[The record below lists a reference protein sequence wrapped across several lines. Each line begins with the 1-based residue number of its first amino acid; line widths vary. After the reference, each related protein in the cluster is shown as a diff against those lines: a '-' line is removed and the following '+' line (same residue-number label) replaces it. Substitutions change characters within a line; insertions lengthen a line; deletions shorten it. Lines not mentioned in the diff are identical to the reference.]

1 MDGMEIGVLYSGE
14 FGKRFVSNLAYPY
27 SCPHFGACG
36 VDECDHCKSYDFS
49 SSIVFARELD
59 EPITYGIYVEEP
71 EKIVGKVECDTLVAV
86 NLHPDVI
93 AELPDIADVKRII
106 VPVEHPAWLSVG
118 LREQV
123 RRKCEERGIE
133 FYSPK
138 PFCSSDTPLARLG
151 FGKPEFRVEMDGDTI
166 VRVEVV
172 KSDPCGNAYY
182 VARRMQGYEIND
194 IREFWKEIH
203 QHQCAYPC
211 LASME
216 RDAEIKEAPFH
227 LAGYVMV
234 YQFSRA
240 CGIDAGSFVPEH
252 MRKFVVE

>member
-1 MDGMEIGVLYSGE
+1 MEIGVLYSGE

-93 AELPDIADVKRII
+93 AELPDIANVKRII
-106 VPVEHPAWLSVG
+106 IPVEHPAWLSVG

-123 RRKCEERGIE
+123 RRKCEERSIE

-138 PFCSSDTPLARLG
+138 PFCSSDTPLAKLG
-151 FGKPEFRVEMDGDTI
+151 FGKPEFRVEMDGNTI

-182 VARRMQGYEIND
+182 VARRMQGYEID
-194 IREFWKEIH
+194 DVREFWKEIH

-240 CGIDAGSFVPEH
+240 CRIDAGSFVPEH
-252 MRKFVVE
+252 MRKFVIE

>member
-1 MDGMEIGVLYSGE
+1 MEIGVLYSGE

-36 VDECDHCKSYDFS
+36 IDECDHCKRYDFS
-49 SSIVFARELD
+49 DSIVLVRELN
-59 EPITYGIYVEEP
+59 EPSTYGIYIENPEE
-71 EKIVGKVECDTLVAV
+71 IVGRVECDILVGI
-86 NLHPDVI
+86 NLHPDI
-93 AELPDIADVKRII
+93 ISELPEIAAIQSII

-123 RRKCEERGIE
+123 RKRCEDAGSD
-133 FYSPK
+133 FYAPK
-138 PFCSSDTPLARLG
+138 PFCSSDTPLAKLG
-151 FGKPEFRVEMDGDTI
+151 FGKPEFRIKMDDSTI
-166 VRVEVV
+166 ESVEVV

-182 VARRMQGYEIND
+182 VARRMQGYEIED
-194 IREFWKEIH
+194 LKEFWKEIH

-216 RDAEIKEAPFH
+216 RDVEIKAAPFH
-227 LAGYVMV
+227 LAGYIMV

-240 CGIDAGSFVPEH
+240 CGIDASSFLPEH
-252 MRKFVVE
+252 MRRFVLEDYR

>member
-1 MDGMEIGVLYSGE
+1 MDIGVIFSGE

-27 SCPHFGACG
+27 SCPRFGACG
-36 VDECDHCKSYDFS
+36 IDECDHCKSYDFS

-93 AELPDIADVKRII
+93 ADLPDIADVKRII
-106 VPVEHPAWLSVG
+106 VPVEHPAWLSAG

-138 PFCSSDTPLARLG
+138 PFCSSDAPLARVG

-166 VRVEVV
+166 ERVEIV

-182 VARRMQGYEIND
+182 VARRMQGYEID
-194 IREFWKEIH
+194 DVREFWKEIH

-216 RDAEIKEAPFH
+216 RDVEIKEAPFH
-227 LAGYVMV
+227 LAGYVMI

-240 CGIDAGSFVPEH
+240 CGIDAGSFVPER